1 MLDCQAVDR
10 IQLAVEITV
19 NEFFCFF
26 AVAWAILCLAVCG
39 GEKPSQTNYVTI
51 DNFKFAPET
60 LIVPVGTKVTWVNK
74 DDMAHTV
81 ASKDKQFKSHA
92 LDTDQTFTFTFT
104 SPGTYDYYCSVHP
117 KMTGKVIVK

>member
-1 MLDCQAVDR
+1 MRKMHSLWAASA
-10 IQLAVEITV
+10 LG
-19 NEFFCFF
+19 
-26 AVAWAILCLAVCG
+26 WAILCLPVRG
-39 GEKPSQTNYVTI
+39 GEEPLQTNYVTI

-60 LIVPVGTKVTWVNK
+60 LTVPVGTKVTWVNK

-81 ASKDKQFKSHA
+81 ASKDKKFKSHA